1 MTIDTPSNLSAVLY
15 GPGILCMEQTPIDE
29 PKENEVQIN
38 VRATGIC
45 GSDLHYYHQGRIG
58 THVLDSAKPMILGHE
73 SAGIITKVGSN
84 VDTLAIGDRV
94 VIEPGKACLNCNRC
108 NEGRYNLCLT
118 MEFSS
123 SLLRGPNQGL
133 LREFVC
139 FPAYLCHRMPDSM
152 TYEQG
157 ALVEP
162 LAVAVHSVGRTRTV
176 KKGSCVA
183 IIGAGPIG
191 LLVAATV
198 YAQGASKCILFDIN
212 ESRLDFSKTYL
223 PRIETVMLPKKSCES
238 SILEWAQDHVQNTLI
253 GCIEPETIDAV
264 FECTGVET
272 SVGLSMYLV
281 RRGGVVML
289 IGLGSS
295 QCLMPIDLIS
305 TREIDVLGNFRYSNV
320 HRQAIT
326 MISENKIPTDGLVS
340 HKFSLDQ
347 TLSAFELLK
356 KGGENVIKVQIGDF

>member
-15 GPGILCMEQTPIDE
+15 GPGKLCIEQTPIDE
-29 PKENEVQIN
+29 PKEN
-38 VRATGIC
+38 GIC

-58 THVLDSAKPMILGHE
+58 TRVLDSTKPMILGHE

-94 VIEPGKACLNCNRC
+94 VIEPGKACLDCNRC
-108 NEGRYNLCLT
+108 NEGRYNLCPT
-118 MEFSS
+118 MKFSS
-123 SLLRGPNQGL
+123 SLFQGPNQGL

-139 FPAYLCHRMPDSM
+139 FPAYLCHKMPDNM

-157 ALVEP
+157 ALIEP
-162 LAVAVHSVGRTRTV
+162 LAVAVHSVCRTRTV

-191 LLVAATV
+191 LLVAATA
-198 YAQGASKCILFDIN
+198 YAEGASKCILFDIN

-223 PRIETVMLPKKSCES
+223 PQIETITLPKKGCES
-238 SILEWAQDHVQNTLI
+238 SILEWAQDHVQNTLK
-253 GCIEPETIDAV
+253 GRIEPETIDAV

-289 IGLGSS
+289 IGLGTS

-320 HRQAIT
+320 HQQAIT
-326 MISENKIPTDGLVS
+326 MVSENKIPTHGLVS
-340 HKFSLDQ
+340 HKFPLNQ